1 MLAGRGS
8 YIAPAALPCF
18 GSTAQT
24 TTPAVRGAAASVAD
38 SGTRKGNN
46 EQQRRYTQ
54 IASRTRTNAQT
65 TLFAPARSAVGVG
78 CKRGTGA
85 IDRCAS
91 AERHLDRK
99 LTPHAIQRRS
109 ATRDDSALTLVSPLL
124 PQIPSAFNMAASSS
138 SSSSSA
144 PENVDAL
151 LRDLAALERT
161 AEVSRITSA
170 FKLNPIDILNVS
182 HQATKDE
189 IAKAY
194 RAASLQVH
202 PDKFPA
208 GPARDKAQ
216 QAFTMLAAAKDEL
229 MDDAKREAIDAL
241 VDQARQRVFTNH
253 ASTDGR
259 KKRKVT
265 SDTAPG
271 AAAASSSS
279 AAAAADSSSAA
290 AASSS
295 VSDDDPSTHPEF
307 DLWVRNEMKE
317 ILIEREWRKRQLLKA
332 AAAEEALAAEAKA
345 KRAADKEARDAD
357 TKQWEDNRDSRI
369 NSWRNFQK
377 GGLKS
382 KVGKLRVPKMFTED
396 ADNSFVRRP
405 VAHQS
410 SEK

>member
-1 MLAGRGS
+1 MS
-8 YIAPAALPCF
+8 
-18 GSTAQT
+18 
-24 TTPAVRGAAASVAD
+24 
-38 SGTRKGNN
+38 
-46 EQQRRYTQ
+46 
-54 IASRTRTNAQT
+54 
-65 TLFAPARSAVGVG
+65 
-78 CKRGTGA
+78 
-85 IDRCAS
+85 
-91 AERHLDRK
+91 
-99 LTPHAIQRRS
+99 
-109 ATRDDSALTLVSPLL
+109 
-124 PQIPSAFNMAASSS
+124 AASSS
-138 SSSSSA
+138 AASA

-208 GPARDKAQ
+208 GPSRDKAQ

-241 VDQARQRVFTNH
+241 VDQARQRVFTNQ

-271 AAAASSSS
+271 AAAAASSS
-279 AAAAADSSSAA
+279 AAVAASSSAA
-290 AASSS
+290 SASP
-295 VSDDDPSTHPEF
+295 SDDDPSTHPEF
-307 DLWVRNEMKE
+307 DSWVRAEMKE

-332 AAAEEALAAEAKA
+332 AAAEDAMAAEAKA
-345 KRAADKEARDAD
+345 NRAADKEARDAD

-382 KVGKLRVPKMFTED
+382 KVGKLKVPKMFTED
-396 ADNSFVRRP
+396 ANNTFVRRP